1 MMFFKKCK
9 LSQCFIC
16 FETFYIYQKK
26 KQKKKKK
33 NSFEGNEF
41 LYSSVSMKI
50 SFIQYVLTDKKKL
63 QVN

>member
-1 MMFFKKCK
+1 MMFIKKCK

-26 KQKKKKK
+26 KKQKK

-41 LYSSVSMKI
+41 LYSSVSMKT
-50 SFIQYVLTDKKKL
+50 SLIQYVLTDKKKL

>member
-26 KQKKKKK
+26 KKQKK

-41 LYSSVSMKI
+41 LYSSVSMKT
-50 SFIQYVLTDKKKL
+50 SLIQYVLTDKKKL

>member
-26 KQKKKKK
+26 K
-33 NSFEGNEF
+33 NSFEGNEVV
-41 LYSSVSMKI
+41 YSSVSMKI
-50 SFIQYVLTDKKKL
+50 SFIQYVLTDKKKTAS
-63 QVN
+63 

>member
-26 KQKKKKK
+26 KNKKK

-41 LYSSVSMKI
+41 LYSSVSMKT
-50 SFIQYVLTDKKKL
+50 SFIQYVLTDKKKTAS
-63 QVN
+63 

>member
-16 FETFYIYQKK
+16 FETFYIYKKKK
-26 KQKKKKK
+26 KQKK

-41 LYSSVSMKI
+41 LYSSVSMKT
-50 SFIQYVLTDKKKL
+50 SLIQYVLTDKKKL

>member
-9 LSQCFIC
+9 LSQRFIC

-26 KQKKKKK
+26 NKKKT
-33 NSFEGNEF
+33 SFEGNEF

-50 SFIQYVLTDKKKL
+50 SFIQYVLTDKKKTAS
-63 QVN
+63 

>member
-9 LSQCFIC
+9 LSQYFIC

-26 KQKKKKK
+26 KKQKK

-41 LYSSVSMKI
+41 LYSSVSMKT
-50 SFIQYVLTDKKKL
+50 SLIQYVLTDKKKTAS
-63 QVN
+63 